1 MSLHNKNESNQN
13 NADEQ
18 LSKEDMKRVTRY
30 LSSSINKVERK
41 PFRVSFMF
49 IMLISLIIF
58 LGMISRVVEWLV
70 IS

>member
-1 MSLHNKNESNQN
+1 MILHNKNESNQN

-18 LSKEDMKRVTRY
+18 LSKEDMKRVDRY
-30 LSSSINKVERK
+30 LSSPINKVERK

-49 IMLISLIIF
+49 IMLVSLIIF

>member
-18 LSKEDMKRVTRY
+18 LSKEDMKRVDRY
-30 LSSSINKVERK
+30 LSSPINKVERK

-49 IMLISLIIF
+49 IMLVSLIIF